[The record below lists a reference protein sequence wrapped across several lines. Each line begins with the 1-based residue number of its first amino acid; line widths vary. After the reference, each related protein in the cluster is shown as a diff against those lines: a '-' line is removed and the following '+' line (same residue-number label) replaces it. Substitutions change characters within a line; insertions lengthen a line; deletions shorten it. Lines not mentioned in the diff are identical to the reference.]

1 MFMLWSAEDEIFAS
15 PETFK
20 TEAKAEAFAKQFRKR
35 FAAQGYYLTVR
46 GERIAPSDVEL
57 VVVPADS

>member
-1 MFMLWSAEDEIFAS
+1 MFMLWNAEDEVFAS

-35 FAAQGYYLTVR
+35 FAVQGYYLNAR
-46 GERIAPSDVEL
+46 GERIAPSDIEL
-57 VVVPADS
+57 VAVPLDE